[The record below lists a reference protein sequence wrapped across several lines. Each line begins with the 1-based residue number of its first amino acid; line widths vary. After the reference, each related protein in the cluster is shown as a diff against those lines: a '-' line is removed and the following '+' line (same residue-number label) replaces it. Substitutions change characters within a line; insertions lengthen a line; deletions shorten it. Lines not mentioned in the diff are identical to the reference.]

1 MLWTQIGTFATRR
14 NPLHTMLYLLGQED
28 KDRLRDIAAQCTD
41 SYLAAFIVAYTG
53 GLLIGIVAVLRVM
66 A

>member
-1 MLWTQIGTFATRR
+1 
-14 NPLHTMLYLLGQED
+14 MLYLLGQED

-41 SYLAAFIVAYTG
+41 SYLAAFIIAYTG